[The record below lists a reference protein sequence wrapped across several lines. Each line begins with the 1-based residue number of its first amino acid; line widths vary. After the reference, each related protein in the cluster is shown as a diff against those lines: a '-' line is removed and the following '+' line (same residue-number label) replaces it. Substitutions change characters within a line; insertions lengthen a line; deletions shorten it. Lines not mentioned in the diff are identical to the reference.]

1 MRLVT
6 DSLVKQ
12 NHTRSITSRYSKKI
26 LEVEIGGGGIG
37 GGGQLYWN
45 ESLIL

>member
-12 NHTRSITSRYSKKI
+12 NHTRSIASHYSKKI
-26 LEVEIGGGGIG
+26 LEVGIGGGGVD

-45 ESLIL
+45 GSLIL